1 MPGVSDDPSPLE
13 RYRRAASNSAAGV
26 IRDYSTSFGMAAS
39 LLGRG
44 VRADVRNIYGLVRIA
59 DEIVD
64 GAAAEAGLDPDA
76 QRAVL
81 DALEAEAEATTAR
94 GYSSNLVVHAF
105 AETARSAG
113 IGTELTA
120 PFFWS
125 MRRDLDPTP
134 LAPGELARYI
144 DGSAEVVGLMCLRVF
159 LRDEPVTE
167 ARRAELEAGARR
179 LGAAFQKVNFL
190 RDLAGDWEALGRSYF
205 PGVELEQ
212 LDDATV
218 AGLLDDIDA
227 DLAAAAAVIPMLPDS
242 CRVAVAAAHG
252 LFAALAARLRATPA
266 ERIRVSRI
274 RVSDPA
280 KLVVAARAILG
291 RGRVVCG
298 QTGGSGRMRDAA
310 RDATRGAGDPGPA
323 KRG

>member
-1 MPGVSDDPSPLE
+1 MSEEGSPLE
-13 RYRRAASNSAAGV
+13 RYRRAAANSAAGV
-26 IRDYSTSFGMAAS
+26 IRDYSTSFGMAAG
-39 LLGRG
+39 LLSRG

-64 GAAAEAGLDPDA
+64 GAAAEAGLDPAA

-81 DALEAEAEATTAR
+81 DALEAEAAAATAS

-113 IGTELTA
+113 IGAELTA

-159 LRDEPVTE
+159 LRDEPVSPE
-167 ARRAELEAGARR
+167 RRAELEAGARR

-205 PGVELEQ
+205 PGVELEH

-227 DLAAAAAVIPMLPDS
+227 DLDAAAAVIPMLPGS

-252 LFAALAARLRATPA
+252 LFAALAVRLRRTPA
-266 ERIRVSRI
+266 SRIRSSRI

-280 KLVVAARAILG
+280 KLLVAARAILS
-291 RGRVVCG
+291 RGR
-298 QTGGSGRMRDAA
+298 TA
-310 RDATRGAGDPGPA
+310 ATR
-323 KRG
+323 RG